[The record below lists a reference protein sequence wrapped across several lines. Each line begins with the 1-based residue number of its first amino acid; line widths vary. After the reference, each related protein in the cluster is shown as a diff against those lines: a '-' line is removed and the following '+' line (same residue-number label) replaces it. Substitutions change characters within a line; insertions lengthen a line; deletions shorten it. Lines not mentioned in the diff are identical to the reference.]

1 MNLISLCLS
10 VFLPYVS
17 SLALCLRFGS
27 SKICEVINQS
37 LILTSGFILGS
48 IISLGLIGLPITT
61 PYIGTLILF
70 YLVGS
75 IFIFFTSPPRFYL
88 KRFTHVFKSLIPLE
102 ILKICLSCIA
112 IAACGVTVILF
123 QGDFPDAYSY
133 HSEPVIGWIQER
145 SLFVEPF
152 DQWRAGK
159 YYPKVGEIFF
169 FWMAIFSNNWLLAD
183 LGNMISYLLGASSLY
198 TIARIYSGA
207 SRLQALLSVNL
218 FLFTPLVVAQTTNLA
233 VDITLATFF
242 WASISAALY
251 LTRALDLFS
260 VIIFST
266 SAGLMMGT
274 KYSGLPLTVLS
285 GTLIIFI
292 MILKR
297 NIQEISVKKIFIG
310 LLVSSLTVVLTG
322 GVWYIWNYYRFG
334 NPMEPFEVKILGF
347 PIFTTDQPVDMV
359 KIIDNYLPIKEPGF
373 WGGPYFYSTI
383 HSLFDLGKNPWNS
396 NSSINGGFG
405 PIFTCVA
412 LPSLVFG
419 LFKRRRFKPHHIYF
433 LLISA
438 LLFTAYCIQP
448 CRWWSRYVLWVIF
461 LPYISVSFFIWSL
474 KKETRNILIITLS
487 LLLLASLIIQPGMS
501 DLKTKVEP
509 HRIVKQLKKGKR
521 SVYGKR
527 YGISNETSYNDWLFK
542 HVCGTKKSVFL
553 FSGHPGTSVCENFNM
568 KLIKRYFTDNE
579 FVNFEMI
586 RNEKP
591 DFIAIDQVSFPLIIN
606 RLLPGLLKER
616 LIKNIPYF
624 NPFVQQI
631 IIELQY
637 N

>member
-17 SLALCLRFGS
+17 SLALSLRFGS

-88 KRFTHVFKSLIPLE
+88 KRFTHVFNSLTPLE
-102 ILKICLSCIA
+102 ILQICLSCIA

-133 HSEPVIGWIQER
+133 HSEPVIGWIQEK

-183 LGNMISYLLGASSLY
+183 LGNMISYLLGASSIY

-274 KYSGLPLTVLS
+274 KYSGLPLTILS

-373 WGGPYFYSTI
+373 WGGPYFYSII
-383 HSLFDLGKNPWNS
+383 HSLFDLGACPWNS
-396 NSSINGGFG
+396 ISRNGGFG
-405 PIFTCVA
+405 PIFTCFA

-419 LFKRRRFKPHHIYF
+419 LFQRRRFKPHHIYF
-433 LLISA
+433 LLVSGLI
-438 LLFTAYCIQP
+438 FTAFFIQP
-448 CRWWSRYVLWVIF
+448 CRWWSRYVMWAILP
-461 LPYISVSFFIWSL
+461 PYISFPIFMWSF
-474 KKETRNILIITLS
+474 KKEARNFLIIGLS
-487 LLLLASLIIQPGMS
+487 LLLLISLTVHPAMCDISTGIQA
-501 DLKTKVEP
+501 

-527 YGISNETSYNDWLFK
+527 YTLIRETSYNDWLFK
-542 HVCGTKKSVFL
+542 HVCGTNKSVFL
-553 FSGHPGTSVCENFNM
+553 ISGHPGTVACENFNM
-568 KLIKRYFTDNE
+568 KIIGRDFSESQIKR
-579 FVNFEMI
+579 I
-586 RNEKP
+586 LREKP
-591 DFIAIDQVSFPLIIN
+591 DFLAVDQENTPLI
-606 RLLPGLLKER
+606 LKNLFSTLMEEQ
-616 LIKNIPYF
+616 LIKDIPYF

-637 N
+637 E